1 MELIKR
7 QISLEPFISRR
18 PDTTWG
24 QITASTISLNI
35 ALIQTIEDIGIF
47 IDEPFVDVTP
57 TGLDAFSILSA
68 PNLSNILSNKVSNSG
83 ALYPFMTGATSPVYS
98 LTASTVDLRLQ
109 GRPVSTYYAPAGP
122 VTGFTSDKLSRVRGY
137 TLINPYQIGFD
148 TESSSHLDTYGI
160 ATNTVSRVTGL
171 LNPTAYTIDAK
182 ADAFIGTPLQSTG
195 IQYSTSTQTRDYTDG
210 ANTFTIPVTNF
221 KIQGEG
227 WNPTNVSLDGLIKQE
242 YLLKKVFPP
251 EVESDVFIDRGTN
264 NVSENHLRMSEI
276 ESLDHLLK
284 YGNGFYNIIKQ

>member
-7 QISLEPFISRR
+7 KISLEPFISRK

-24 QITASTISLNI
+24 QITASTINVNI

-47 IDEPFVDVTP
+47 TDEPFADETISP
-57 TGLDAFSILSA
+57 AFSLLSA
-68 PNLSNILSNKVSNSG
+68 PNLANVLTKKVSDSG
-83 ALYPFMTGATSPVYS
+83 NLYAFMTGATSPSYV

-122 VTGFTSDKLSRVRGY
+122 VTGLTTDKLSRVRAY
-137 TLINPYQIGFD
+137 DLTNLYQVGFN
-148 TESSSHLDTYGI
+148 TEASSHSDAYGI
-160 ATNTVSRVTGL
+160 PTNTVSRVTSIA
-171 LNPTAYTIDAK
+171 NPTAYTIDAK
-182 ADAFIGTPLQSTG
+182 DDSLIGTPLQNTG
-195 IQYSTSTQTRDYTDG
+195 IQYSTSTETRNYSDG
-210 ANTFTIPVTNF
+210 DIIFQLPVTNF

-227 WNPTNVSLDGLIKQE
+227 WNPSNTSLSALTKEE